1 VTPRRS
7 GIVFATAAYASWGL
21 FPLYWPLL
29 KPAGAAEI
37 LAHRIVWSL
46 VVVTGILL
54 VQRNWSWIA
63 RYRRQPRRFA
73 YLATAAVLLAVN
85 WAVYIWGVNSGH
97 VVETALGYFI
107 NPLVLVVLGATFLH
121 ERLRP
126 LQWAALAVA
135 LVAVVVLTIDYG
147 HPPYIALTLAASF
160 GSYGLLKKKADAA
173 AVEGLTVETAVLF
186 VPAFVFL
193 VVLASTGHLEFGRHG
208 MANTVLLAGAGIVTA
223 VPLLFFGGAVTRV
236 PLSTMGVLQYLTPIL
251 QFALGVLL
259 RHEPMPAARL
269 AGFALVWVAL
279 ALFTVETVAHHRHHA
294 ATPVEATP

>member
-1 VTPRRS
+1 
-7 GIVFATAAYASWGL
+7 
-21 FPLYWPLL
+21 
-29 KPAGAAEI
+29 
-37 LAHRIVWSL
+37 
-46 VVVTGILL
+46 
-54 VQRNWSWIA
+54 
-63 RYRRQPRRFA
+63 
-73 YLATAAVLLAVN
+73 
-85 WAVYIWGVNSGH
+85 
-97 VVETALGYFI
+97 
-107 NPLVLVVLGATFLH
+107 VVLGATFLH

-208 MANTVLLAGAGIVTA
+208 TANTVLLAGAGIVTA

-279 ALFTVETVAHHRHHA
+279 ALFTVETVAHHRRHA